1 MEKSGKYVLFSPYRQ
16 YKRKQ
21 QTLVLERS
29 IFPGNLPT
37 APPLVRSRTRA
48 KGAQNLQHT
57 HTCLTLNT
65 MHSAAILKKEQ
76 RAFRFI
82 LC

>member
-48 KGAQNLQHT
+48 KGAQNLQNT
-57 HTCLTLNT
+57 H
-65 MHSAAILKKEQ
+65 MPHP
-76 RAFRFI
+76 
-82 LC
+82 